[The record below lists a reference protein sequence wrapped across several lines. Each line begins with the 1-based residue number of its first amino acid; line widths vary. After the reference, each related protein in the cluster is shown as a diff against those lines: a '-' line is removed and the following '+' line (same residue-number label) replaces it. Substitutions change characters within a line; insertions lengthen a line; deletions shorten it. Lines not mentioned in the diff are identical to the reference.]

1 MDIEKLQKDK
11 TELEKQLK
19 SLEVN
24 IFRIQGAIVYINQ
37 LLDPPITDPIIGE
50 VKTKD
55 D

>member
-24 IFRIQGAIVYINQ
+24 IFRIQGRLFISINS
-37 LLDPPITDPIIGE
+37 
-50 VKTKD
+50 
-55 D
+55 